1 MSLLIYNSDMKYA
14 IRKEIS
20 GAEIKRI
27 RKKNKLT
34 QEEFANICNTSK
46 KTIQR
51 WEASEV
57 VSGSIVSIIEL
68 LIRNDDFLE
77 DLTIPPRNEDYP
89 LRLNYYDGN
98 RLCTTIDVDDVH
110 QKVKI
115 KNYVDFYLDR
125 AFGNNKKPTYDDY
138 QEFLSSRCFPST
150 RDKMKLIL
158 KDLNLPFY
166 DPYMIVEKT
175 KGRMAEDNFWIDII
189 GVREDRVV

>member
-34 QEEFANICNTSK
+34 QEEFASVCNTSK

-51 WEASEV
+51 WEASEG
-57 VSGSIVSIIEL
+57 VSGPIVSIIEL

>member
-34 QEEFANICNTSK
+34 QEEFASVCNTSK

-57 VSGSIVSIIEL
+57 VSGPIVSIIEL

-189 GVREDRVV
+189 GVREDRAV